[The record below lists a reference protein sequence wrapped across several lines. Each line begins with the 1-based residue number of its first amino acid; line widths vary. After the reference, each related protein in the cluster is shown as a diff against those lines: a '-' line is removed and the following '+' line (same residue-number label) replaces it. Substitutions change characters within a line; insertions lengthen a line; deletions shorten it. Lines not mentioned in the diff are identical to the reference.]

1 LVSLVLLVPPD
12 ARRQISKRASIREEW
27 KERIVGKKEERRRK
41 SEVK

>member
-27 KERIVGKKEERRRK
+27 KERIEWGREEERKNREK
-41 SEVK
+41 K